1 MFGLPAIWPTC
12 PPDAG
17 AAGGEEHF
25 FFKLSLFVKGS
36 IFSPKLFKLWFPE
49 VATDPDVCKEPLAAQ
64 EAMPSAL
71 REKVRDSF

>member
-1 MFGLPAIWPTC
+1 M
-12 PPDAG
+12 
-17 AAGGEEHF
+17 EEHF
-25 FFKLSLFVKGS
+25 TFFTLPLLLLCLCVCSNSFFDWG
-36 IFSPKLFKLWFPE
+36 PKLFKLWFPE

>member
-1 MFGLPAIWPTC
+1 MANVPAGCWSSRCQGT
-12 PPDAG
+12 
-17 AAGGEEHF
+17 F
-25 FFKLSLFVKGS
+25 YFFKLPLFVKGS